1 MDPVEQV
8 GTGVSRNNEFVAG
21 GLLTRLHENEPAFF
35 EQAVLDLL
43 MAVGYGGTQGKATR
57 TQLSNDGGIDG
68 IIDQDA
74 LGLYRIY
81 AQVKRTVA
89 LVEVDEDYFE

>member
-74 LGLYRIY
+74 LCRFGVVGRGNP
-81 AQVKRTVA
+81 RSWSG
-89 LVEVDEDYFE
+89 FSG